1 MSISRRA
8 FLRAAAAAPSLG
20 LAAQTA
26 KPPNIILILADD
38 LGYGDLGVYGN
49 KSIRTPHLDRLARE
63 GLRFTDFH
71 ANGPMCSPTRAA
83 ILTGRYQHR
92 FGRKFESALGE
103 DSYDSG
109 LPATATTIAQV
120 LKERGYATAIY
131 GKWHLGYRPPFLP
144 TRYGFDDFRGL
155 ASGDGDH
162 HSHIDRSGRKDW
174 WHNERIEMEE
184 GYTADLLT
192 RHSIRFIEQNKHRP
206 FFLYLPH
213 LAIHFPWQ
221 GPRDKSG
228 YRVEGKDYNDLSK
241 LGQLESKDVSAKVK
255 EMVEAVDESVG
266 RIAAALD
273 QHGLAENTLV
283 FFTSDNGGY
292 LTYQGGYRNISSN
305 GPLRGQKTDVYEGGH
320 RVPAI
325 ARWRGR
331 IRPGVSHEIAM
342 SFDLFPAFAE
352 LAGAGG
358 RVRSLKLDGANL
370 NRVLLD
376 GGKLAPRTLFWRMRD
391 KKAVRQGDW
400 KLVQL
405 GKEPAELYNLKD
417 DIGESKNLAASHP
430 DDRSRLLGE
439 LARWE
444 TDVDHP

>member
-255 EMVEAVDESVG
+255 EMASPPLWINTDWPRIHWFSSLPTMEGISPIRVG
-266 RIAAALD
+266 IATFQATGRCAGRRRMFMKADIVCRRLRGGAAAS
-273 QHGLAENTLV
+273 GLEC
-283 FFTSDNGGY
+283 
-292 LTYQGGYRNISSN
+292 LTKSPCPLTCFP
-305 GPLRGQKTDVYEGGH
+305 PLRNW
-320 RVPAI
+320 PA
-325 ARWRGR
+325 
-331 IRPGVSHEIAM
+331 
-342 SFDLFPAFAE
+342 PAA
-352 LAGAGG
+352 A
-358 RVRSLKLDGANL
+358 SDGANL